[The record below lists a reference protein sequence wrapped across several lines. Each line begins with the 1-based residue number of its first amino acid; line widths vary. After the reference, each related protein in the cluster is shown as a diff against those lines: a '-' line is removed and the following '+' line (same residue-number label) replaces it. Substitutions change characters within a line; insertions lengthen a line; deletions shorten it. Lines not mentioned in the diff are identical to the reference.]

1 MYLNLALRRVYICNM
16 GHKLTILT
24 YFDNR
29 GGQML
34 VRESAKFFNCDYD
47 SESRDVRLAFL
58 SECRTE
64 AKRQEAIDSG
74 RTFLCGC
81 CKRPL
86 KIVACNEG
94 GNKCIHFKHIET
106 PPKGDCEYYDKVPF
120 TEEQI
125 KAMIFNGRTEGPQHK
140 RTKEIIST
148 ALKREPSIV
157 NIEIEK
163 VAKHVGKTWRKPDI
177 RADFEDKTVVFEV
190 QISLVFH
197 HVILDRNDAY
207 RNNGWYICWIFDEV
221 NEDNPLM
228 RQLDVWVN
236 NNYNLFVFD
245 DDAQAATEKSG
256 RLHLTVKYYVFN
268 VIEEGLNSRLGGTW
282 QTETVQFSELTFD
295 SNKMMAY
302 LYDSGT
308 EKQKCE
314 SRIQSIKKS
323 INERQEV
330 IDFIYNI
337 PCWEF
342 PSEMFERVLKHINQI
357 DEKDVEFLFA
367 SIEANLRSFEADAIN
382 KWLKVV
388 CEIVKNNRIEAQVQ
402 VVKYVWNEV
411 IDNFERDK
419 RKIYYV
425 TLKDYFIVFGY
436 RDYSRVL
443 KLLITPFDDE
453 ISTFLQSIKVDSEDF
468 VDYAP
473 LIILNRYFKA
483 KKFIPERVA
492 QFFSEKIDKEI
503 WCLESAQQGESFG
516 YEEKMNLKQ
525 INNLVCN
532 HYHDIAPLFLYLI
545 DRNGYASELS
555 ELKKKYG
562 KKSVNQYQRLKE
574 IAKHAEQQPVY
585 LTMEELDVMFPKNK
599 AKHHQ

>member
-1 MYLNLALRRVYICNM
+1 MYWNLALRRVYICNM

-86 KIVACNEG
+86 KIIGCNEG
-94 GNKCIHFKHIET
+94 GKKCIHFKHIET
-106 PPKGDCEYYDKVPF
+106 PPKGDCEYHDNVPF

-125 KAMIFNGRTEGPQHK
+125 KAMIFNGRKEGPQHK

-157 NIEIEK
+157 NVEIEK

-190 QISLVFH
+190 QLSMIFH
-197 HVILDRNDAY
+197 HIILDRNDAY

-228 RQLDVWVN
+228 RELDVWVN

-256 RLHLTVKYYVFN
+256 ILHLTVKYYVFN
-268 VIEEGLNSRLGGTW
+268 VIEEGLNSRLVGTW

-314 SRIQSIKKS
+314 SRIQSIKES

-337 PCWEF
+337 PCWVF
-342 PSEMFERVLKHINQI
+342 PSVMFERVLKHINQI

-367 SIEANLRSFEADAIN
+367 SINANLRSFEADAIN
-382 KWLKVV
+382 KWLKVM
-388 CEIVKNNRIEAQVQ
+388 CEIVKSKGIGVQ
-402 VVKYVWNEV
+402 VAKYVWNEV
-411 IDNFERDK
+411 IDNYERDK
-419 RKIYYV
+419 RKIDYV
-425 TLKDYFIVFGY
+425 TLKDFFIVFGRRNY
-436 RDYSRVL
+436 GRVL
-443 KLLITPFDDE
+443 NLLITPFDDE
-453 ISTFLQSIKVDSEDF
+453 TSTFLQSIKVDNKDF

-473 LIILNRYFKA
+473 LLILNRYFKT
-483 KKFIPERVA
+483 KRCIPERVA
-492 QFFSEKIDKEI
+492 QFFSEKIDEEI
-503 WCLESAQQGESFG
+503 WCLISAQQGKPFG
-516 YEEKMNLKQ
+516 YKYKDLKSVANQ
-525 INNLVCN
+525 VCN
-532 HYHDIAPLFLYLI
+532 YYHDIAPLFLYLI
-545 DRNGYASELS
+545 DRNGYMGLLS
-555 ELKKKYG
+555 ETKKKPI
-562 KKSVNQYQRLKE
+562 NHYQRLKE
-574 IAKHAEQQPVY
+574 VAKLAEQQPVY
-585 LTMEELDVMFPKNK
+585 LTMDDLDIMFPKNK
-599 AKHHQ
+599 AKPHQ

>member
-1 MYLNLALRRVYICNM
+1 M
-16 GHKLTILT
+16 GHKQTILT

-47 SESRDVRLAFL
+47 SESCDVRLAFL

-94 GNKCIHFKHIET
+94 GKKCIHFKHIET
-106 PPKGDCEYYDKVPF
+106 PPKGDCEYHDKVPF

-148 ALKREPSIV
+148 ALKREPTIV
-157 NIEIEK
+157 NVEIEK

-190 QISLVFH
+190 QLSMIFH

-207 RNNGWYICWIFDEV
+207 RNHGWYICWIFDEV
-221 NEDNPLM
+221 KEDNPLM
-228 RQLDVWVN
+228 RQLDAWVN

-282 QTETVQFSELTFD
+282 KTETVQFSELTFD

-302 LYDSGT
+302 LYDSGA

-323 INERQEV
+323 INERQDV
-330 IDFIYNI
+330 IDFLYNI

-357 DEKDVEFLFA
+357 DENDVEFLFA
-367 SIEANLRSFEADAIN
+367 SIKANLGSFVADAIN
-382 KWLKVV
+382 KWLKVM
-388 CEIVKNNRIEAQVQ
+388 CEIVKRKEIGIPKELAQ
-402 VVKYVWNEV
+402 KAEDVWYEV
-411 IDNFERDK
+411 INTFESDN
-419 RKIYYV
+419 RKIDYL
-425 TLKDYFIVFGY
+425 TLKDFCIVCGPCNY
-436 RDYSRVL
+436 GRVL
-443 KLLITPFDDE
+443 NLLITPFDDE
-453 ISTFLQSIKVDSEDF
+453 TSTFLQSIKADNKDF
-468 VDYAP
+468 VYYAP
-473 LIILNRYFKA
+473 LLILNRYFKA
-483 KKFIPERVA
+483 KKCIPERVA

-503 WCLESAQQGESFG
+503 WCLESAKQGKPFG
-516 YEEKMNLKQ
+516 YNEEFNLKQ
-525 INNLVCN
+525 ITNQVCN
-532 HYHDIAPLFLYLI
+532 YYHDIAPLFLYLI
-545 DRNGYASELS
+545 DRNGYIDLLS
-555 ELKKKYG
+555 GTKKKP
-562 KKSVNQYQRLKE
+562 VNHYQRLKE
-574 IAKHAEQQPVY
+574 VAKHAEQQRVS
-585 LTMEELDVMFPKNK
+585 LTMEELDIMFPKNK
-599 AKHHQ
+599 AKLHQLSTLP